1 MPPEVIGYLDNAI
14 EILQNQQQVA
24 RCGFDMSLPP
34 DKMLLA

>member
-1 MPPEVIGYLDNAI
+1 MPPEVIRYLDNAI

-24 RCGFDMSLPP
+24 SCGFDVSLMP